1 MIGLLILLLVAV
13 FGFSLAGTG
22 SGTLGS
28 TSPHVTTVKP
38 NQRYSLRRSLDPC
51 RGAIPGT
58 QGRDSKLP
66 LPKGCLPP
74 ARSGGLPGRI
84 P

>member
-1 MIGLLILLLVAV
+1 MIGLLILVLVAL

-22 SGTLGS
+22 SGTSGS
-28 TSPHVTTVKP
+28 TSIPRVRTVKAHQGYDLP
-38 NQRYSLRRSLDPC
+38 RRIDPC
-51 RGAIPGT
+51 RGAIPGN
-58 QGRDSKLP
+58 RASKLP

-74 ARSGGLPGRI
+74 ARSGGLPGRM